1 MGTEKQ
7 NISDSK
13 ALIFKDI
20 LQIIQFFLNLFK
32 AQLGVPENAATSFKL
47 IGKQSTGSR
56 YIYEL
61 TVEDDGKQDSRRM
74 SVGTLGEDSGS
85 KSKCYDVI
93 YDDHIVVKIPPI
105 PTTDFAK
112 YIKSI
117 NADRLIANR
126 LAPKECIVP
135 GVSVILK
142 RVHNFPD
149 RANLTPMELEERYV
163 KLLQIQPS
171 VQEYL
176 KIGDAFVFF
185 MDLAEYFMFSD
196 VLDKMHEGDD
206 EKILEEITNHFCN
219 IQEFEGRYGPANE
232 SLCYDIK
239 NIYQDYESD
248 VKSLQASSNVSQSV
262 VHYKLHEWFSIH
274 MVNQEVVE
282 NEKELPTQ
290 FVSALNSLIKNKL
303 DENKDTVETYRE
315 VIKSYVYSKKFR
327 TDKPQMMGII
337 TNILELLAWLGER
350 KVAMRDLKPDNL
362 LVIGDKSKYPTFLKS
377 SAQFKMGLIDVE
389 TAAVI
394 EAKDGEQIKQ
404 PQIGGTPFFATPS
417 HLLKNK
423 YLKATFEDLPS
434 ILHYQDWYA
443 AIVMIYYVV
452 TGERLFIQTAKL
464 FPGIKKK
471 LKETVKNKK
480 PLPEAIANLSGIFWR
495 SATHEFKLKTDKQ
508 KRLLA
513 SLEIAIPINA
523 VKMLRKAIFKEI
535 ENISQKIKHTVIY
548 QKKFK
553 GDKNHQY
560 LLQSDYNQIS
570 QLKTKWENKTAAP
583 KATPEDRAEVIK
595 FLQGLMKLK
604 LQSEQQ
610 EVILELLKKSKPKI
624 SAHALMKLMFNIV
637 LQSMY
642 KDEWEPFWAADS
654 TVDNSQSDD
663 ESLYG
668 VTIL

>member
-1 MGTEKQ
+1 MGTKKQ
-7 NISDSK
+7 KTADSK
-13 ALIFKDI
+13 AYIFKDI
-20 LQIIQFFLNLFK
+20 LQIIQFFLRLFK
-32 AQLGVPENAATSFKL
+32 AQLGVPENASTSFKL
-47 IGKQSTGSR
+47 IDKESTGSR

-61 TVEDDGKQDSRRM
+61 TVEHDGKQDSRRM

-105 PTTDFAK
+105 PTTDFSK

-117 NADRLIANR
+117 NADRLIVNR

-149 RANLTPMELEERYV
+149 RANLTPRELEERYV

-171 VQEYL
+171 IQEYL

-196 VLDKMHEGDD
+196 VLDKMHDD
-206 EKILEEITNHFCN
+206 DNEKILEEITNHFCN
-219 IQEFEGRYGPANE
+219 IQGFEGRYGPANE

-239 NIYQDYESD
+239 NIYQEYESD
-248 VKSLQASSNVSQSV
+248 VKNLQASSNVSQSV

-274 MVNQEVVE
+274 MASQEVVKI
-282 NEKELPTQ
+282 EKELPTE
-290 FVSALNSLIKNKL
+290 FVSALNDLIKNKL
-303 DENKDTVETYRE
+303 GENTDTVETYRE
-315 VIKSYVYSKKFR
+315 VIKSHIYTKKFR
-327 TDKPQMMGII
+327 TNKPQMMGII
-337 TNILELLAWLGER
+337 TNILELIAWLGER

-362 LVIGDKSKYPTFLKS
+362 LVIGDKSKYPIFLKS

-394 EAKDGEQIKQ
+394 EAEEGQKIKQ

-471 LKETVKNKK
+471 VKATVKNKK
-480 PLPEAIANLSGIFWR
+480 NLPKVITDVSRIFWR
-495 SATHEFKLKTDKQ
+495 SATHEFKLKTDK
-508 KRLLA
+508 KERLLD
-513 SLEIAIPINA
+513 SVEIAVPKSA
-523 VKMLRKAIFKEI
+523 VNMLRKDILKEI
-535 ENISQKIKHTVIY
+535 EKIFQKIKRTVSS
-548 QKKFK
+548 QKKIK

-595 FLQGLMKLK
+595 LLQSLMKLK

-610 EVILELLKKSKPKI
+610 EVILELLKKHKPTI
-624 SAHALMKLMFNIV
+624 TAHALMKLMFNIV

-642 KDEWEPFWAADS
+642 KDEWGPFSAADS
-654 TVDNSQSDD
+654 KGNNNQVDD